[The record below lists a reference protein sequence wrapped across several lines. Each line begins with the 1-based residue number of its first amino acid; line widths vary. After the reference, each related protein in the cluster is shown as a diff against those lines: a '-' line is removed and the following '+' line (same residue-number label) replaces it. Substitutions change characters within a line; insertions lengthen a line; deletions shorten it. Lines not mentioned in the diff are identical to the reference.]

1 METTTPDD
9 NEPKSEAWY
18 EAEVDRMLLQP
29 KRMQKQT
36 DPVEERRRSEAHRAE
51 FDATMAEINKTL
63 DAIAADRR
71 MSYPSPEERQDNGP
85 RSADKPRQCKRRR
98 KVS

>member
-1 METTTPDD
+1 MEIITPNN

-18 EAEVDRMLLQP
+18 EAEVGRMLLELQ
-29 KRMQKQT
+29 RMQAQT
-36 DPVEERRRSEAHRAE
+36 DPVEERRRSEAHHAE
-51 FDATMAEINKTL
+51 FNAAMAEINKTL

-85 RSADKPRQCKRRR
+85 RSADKPLKCKRRR